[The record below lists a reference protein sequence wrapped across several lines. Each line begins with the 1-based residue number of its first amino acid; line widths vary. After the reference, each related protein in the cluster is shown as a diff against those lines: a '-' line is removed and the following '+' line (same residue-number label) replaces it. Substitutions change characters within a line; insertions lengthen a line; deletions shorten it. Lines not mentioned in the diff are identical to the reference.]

1 MKQFFLLLFGFALLS
16 GFVPVENETENNEA
30 ITCQTTNTTFNGNEK
45 LRFDMY
51 YNWNFAWTKVGYVDF
66 ISTETTYAGKSAY
79 QFKAIGKTLGF
90 YDPFFEVRDYYQSYV
105 EKETMRP
112 LKYVRDINE
121 GGYTKYEELRFNYGN
136 STISSKTGKTKE
148 EMDQKTFPLKN
159 CTFDAVSILY
169 HLRTMDLENRTVGEK
184 IPIKLFFDEE
194 QYDLHVKYLGKEE
207 IKVKGQGKYY
217 CHKVSPLLIKGD
229 IFTETD
235 QMKVWVTADDNKLP
249 VLIETPI
256 KVGSI
261 KAVIQSAEN
270 LKYPVEAKR

>member
-1 MKQFFLLLFGFALLS
+1 MKQFLIILVGFTLLS
-16 GFVPVENETENNEA
+16 AFMPTIENNEGDVIA
-30 ITCQTTNTTFNGNEK
+30 CNTTNTTFNGNEK

-51 YNWNFAWTKVGYVDF
+51 YHWNLVWTKVGYVDF
-66 ISTETTYAGKSAY
+66 ISSETTYAGKPAY

-90 YDPFFEVRDYYQSYV
+90 YDPFFQVRDYFQSFV

-112 LKYVRDINE
+112 LKYIRDIHE
-121 GGYTKYEELRFNYGN
+121 GGYTKYEEIRFNYN
-136 STISSKTGKTKE
+136 TNTITSRTGKNKE
-148 EMDQKTFPLKN
+148 NLNYSTFPLN
-159 CTFDAVSILY
+159 GCTFDVVSILY
-169 HLRTMDLENRTVGEK
+169 HLRTMDLESRTVGEK
-184 IPIKLFFDEE
+184 IPIKIFFDEE
-194 QYDLHVKYLGKEE
+194 EYSLYVKYLGKEE
-207 IKVKGQGKYY
+207 VKVKGQGKFY

-229 IFTETD
+229 VFTENDKMT
-235 QMKVWVTADDNKLP
+235 VWVTADDNKLP